1 MTFALFAPESHDRIN
16 FSALGERAAPPAVG
30 DAVGVGVQSRRRVL
44 RPKRLEGIFLWTSE
58 RRGRRRREREGEGMR
73 EFLARGRHMPV
84 THRRAQERGGPTE
97 FASSSAALKF
107 GSFGIKIFHELICM
121 DCARHHLRARSAS
134 RQCCGKRILL
144 SPAPAACGRARAVAA
159 AASVFRPSFQVLGKN
174 KMGRSSGG
182 SRAEEEEDENMTKMG
197 GNKMDRLRTS
207 SSSSSSSRAAVAAA
221 AAAVAQ
227 FFSADERSWM
237 VL

>member
-1 MTFALFAPESHDRIN
+1 MYNRGGACSGQKGLKEYFYGRQKEEG
-16 FSALGERAAPPAVG
+16 GE
-30 DAVGVGVQSRRRVL
+30 
-44 RPKRLEGIFLWTSE
+44 EG
-58 RRGRRRREREGEGMR
+58 REGEGMR

-97 FASSSAALKF
+97 FASSFAALKF
-107 GSFGIKIFHELICM
+107 GSFGIKIFHDLVCM

-144 SPAPAACGRARAVAA
+144 SSAPAACGRARAV

-174 KMGRSSGG
+174 KMGS
-182 SRAEEEEDENMTKMG
+182 SRAEEEEEDENMTKMG

-207 SSSSSSSRAAVAAA
+207 SSPSSSSRAAVAAT
-221 AAAVAQ
+221 AAVAQ

>member
-44 RPKRLEGIFLWTSE
+44 RVVRPSRARGQKGLKEYFYGRQKEEGGE
-58 RRGRRRREREGEGMR
+58 EGREGEGMR

-107 GSFGIKIFHELICM
+107 
-121 DCARHHLRARSAS
+121 D
-134 RQCCGKRILL
+134 
-144 SPAPAACGRARAVAA
+144 
-159 AASVFRPSFQVLGKN
+159 
-174 KMGRSSGG
+174 
-182 SRAEEEEDENMTKMG
+182 
-197 GNKMDRLRTS
+197 
-207 SSSSSSSRAAVAAA
+207 
-221 AAAVAQ
+221 
-227 FFSADERSWM
+227 
-237 VL
+237 